1 MKKLIS
7 AFTLTILFTGAA
19 FAQQDADGTKDN
31 PMFPTRMPNYF
42 ITEVTENFNAVDFNL
57 AKGGSK
63 IESKEGTTSVV
74 RYDFNPEST
83 QSKPSALQILRN
95 YENAAK
101 KIGRTTVFLD
111 ATEAL
116 ATFKLMKNGKPSTW
130 VKVECMGDGDNAF
143 YVLTIVQLEAMKQD
157 VTSDDILKALN
168 ADGHIALYINFET
181 GKSDIKPESQ
191 SIIDQ
196 IAAMVQSNP
205 TLKISIEGH
214 TDNVGAPLSNQALS
228 ESRAKS
234 VMNALIAKGNDK
246 ARLSA
251 KGWGQTKPISD
262 NGTEDGKAMNRR
274 VEIVKL

>member
-7 AFTLTILFTGAA
+7 AFTLTILFAGAV

-31 PMFPTRMPNYF
+31 PMFPTRMLNYF
-42 ITEVTENFNAVDFNL
+42 ITEATENYNAVDFNM
-57 AKGGSK
+57 AKEGSK
-63 IESKEGTTSVV
+63 IESKEGTTNMV
-74 RYDFNPEST
+74 RYDFNVEST
-83 QSKPSALQILRN
+83 QSRPSVLQILRN
-95 YENAAK
+95 YVNAAR
-101 KIGRTTVFLD
+101 KIGGTTVFLD
-111 ATEAL
+111 TNEAM
-116 ATFKLMKNGKPSTW
+116 ATFKFTKNGKVSTW
-130 VKVECMGDGDNAF
+130 VKVECMGDSNTSF
-143 YVLTIVQLEAMKQD
+143 YILTIVQLEAMKQD

-214 TDNVGAPLSNQALS
+214 TDNVGAPLSNQTLS

-234 VMNALIAKGNDK
+234 VMNALICKG
-246 ARLSA
+246 
-251 KGWGQTKPISD
+251 Q
-262 NGTEDGKAMNRR
+262 
-274 VEIVKL
+274 